1 VHVVDYVG
9 GTNQLYVNGEL
20 VEDLESGVDWL
31 YGAGTNLP
39 IWLLTDNG
47 PDSDVSLVQCA
58 AAAVVDR
65 LLTDEEALALG
76 GPSAEGIFLSASIPC
91 DGDVTGD
98 SVVDVEDVLEVIAGY
113 GTIYTVDDLLG
124 VLAAFGSSC

>member
-1 VHVVDYVG
+1 
-9 GTNQLYVNGEL
+9 
-20 VEDLESGVDWL
+20 
-31 YGAGTNLP
+31 
-39 IWLLTDNG
+39 
-47 PDSDVSLVQCA
+47 VQCA